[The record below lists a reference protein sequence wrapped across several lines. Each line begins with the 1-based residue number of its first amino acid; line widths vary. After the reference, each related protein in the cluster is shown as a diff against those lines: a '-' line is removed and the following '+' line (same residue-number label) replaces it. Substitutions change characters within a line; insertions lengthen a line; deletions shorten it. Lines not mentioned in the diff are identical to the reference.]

1 MEAGMEIRNIATFVK
16 IVEYN
21 NFTKAAESLGY
32 SQAAVT
38 AQIKSL
44 EKELGI
50 PLFDRIGRGIALTE
64 EGKTFLPYALD
75 VLNAEEAARNSVQPT
90 KELAGTLQICSPSSF
105 ATGPL
110 PDLLRQFQ
118 KLHPQVDV
126 TVKISDYLEDNLLKL
141 TRGEIDFLI
150 ILDEPNAFPD
160 FRLFAERIEPIT
172 FVTHPSN
179 PLCKKKTHKIT
190 DMIGGD
196 FIVCDRG
203 IGYSAILEKKLL
215 KRGLQMTPSMD
226 IGSVEAIIKILL
238 GGYGT
243 AFIPEYTVADHL
255 KQGELV
261 QLKSKEYDIEFQS
274 GLLCN
279 PNRYINPI
287 MQEFIRIAEERP

>member
-1 MEAGMEIRNIATFVK
+1 METEMEIRNIATFVK

-32 SQAAVT
+32 SQSAVT

-50 PLFDRIGRGIALTE
+50 PLFDRIGRGIVLTE
-64 EGKTFLPYALD
+64 EGKTFLPYALN
-75 VLNAEEAARNSVQPT
+75 VLNAEEAARNSVQPA
-90 KELAGTLQICSPSSF
+90 KDLAGTLQICSPSSF

-118 KLHPQVDV
+118 GLHPQVDV

-150 ILDEPNAFPD
+150 MLDEPNAFPD
-160 FRLFAERIEPIT
+160 FRLFAERSEPII
-172 FVTHPSN
+172 FITHPSN
-179 PLCKKKTHKIT
+179 PLFKKKTHKIT
-190 DMIGGD
+190 DLIGGD

-203 IGYSAILEKKLL
+203 IGYSAILEKRLL
-215 KRGLQMTPSMD
+215 KEGLQMTSSMN
-226 IGSVEAIIKILL
+226 IGSVEAIVKILL

-243 AFIPEYTVADHL
+243 TFIPEYTVSDHL
-255 KQGELV
+255 KKGELV

>member
-1 MEAGMEIRNIATFVK
+1 MEIRNIATFVK

-44 EKELGI
+44 EAELGV

-75 VLNAEEAARNSVQPT
+75 VLNAEEAARNSVRHAE
-90 KELAGTLQICSPSSF
+90 ELIGTLRICSPSSF
-105 ATGPL
+105 AAGPL
-110 PDLLRQFQ
+110 PDLLRQFHE
-118 KLHPQVDV
+118 LHPQVDV

-160 FRLFAERIEPIT
+160 FRLFAEKPAPII
-172 FVTHPSN
+172 FVTHPAN
-179 PLCKKKTHKIT
+179 PLHQKKTCRISELLES
-190 DMIGGD
+190 D

-215 KRGLQMTPSMD
+215 KKGLEMPSSMD
-226 IGSVEAIIKILL
+226 VGSVEAIIRILL
-238 GGYGT
+238 SGFGIS
-243 AFIPEYTVADHL
+243 FIPSYTVTDYL
-255 KQGELV
+255 EQGKLV
-261 QLKSKEYDIEFQS
+261 QLNSKGYDIEFQS

-279 PNRYINPI
+279 PSRWINPI

>member
-1 MEAGMEIRNIATFVK
+1 MEIRNIATFVK

-50 PLFDRIGRGIALTE
+50 PLFDRIGRGITLTE

-75 VLNAEEAARNSVQPT
+75 VLHAEEAARNSVQPT
-90 KELAGTLQICSPSSF
+90 EDLVGTLQICSPSSF

-110 PDLLRQFQ
+110 PDLLKQFHE
-118 KLHPQVDV
+118 LHPQVDV
-126 TVKISDYLEDNLLKL
+126 IVKISDYLEDNLLKL

-150 ILDEPNAFPD
+150 ILDEPNALPD
-160 FRLFAERIEPIT
+160 YHLFAERMEPII

-179 PLCKKKTHKIT
+179 PLHKKSTPKIT
-190 DMIGGD
+190 DLFGSD
-196 FIVCDRG
+196 FLVCDRG

-215 KRGLQMTPSMD
+215 KKGLQMTSSMD
-226 IGSVEAIIKILL
+226 IGSVESIIKILL
-238 GGYGT
+238 AGYGT
-243 AFIPEYTVADHL
+243 SFIPAYTVTDHL
-255 KQGELV
+255 KRGELV
-261 QLKSKEYDIEFQS
+261 QLNLKGYDVELQS

-287 MQEFIRIAEERP
+287 MQEFIRIAQERP

>member
-1 MEAGMEIRNIATFVK
+1 MEIRNITTFVK

-44 EKELGI
+44 EAELGV

-75 VLNAEEAARNSVQPT
+75 VLNAEEAARNSVRPAE
-90 KELAGTLQICSPSSF
+90 ELVGTLQICSPSSF
-105 ATGPL
+105 AAGPL
-110 PDLLRQFQ
+110 PDLLREFHE
-118 KLHPQVDV
+118 LHPQVDV
-126 TVKISDYLEDNLLKL
+126 IVKISDYLEDNLLKL
-141 TRGEIDFLI
+141 TRGEIDFLV

-160 FRLFAERIEPIT
+160 FRLFAEKPAPII
-172 FVTHPSN
+172 FVTHPAN
-179 PLCKKKTHKIT
+179 PLHKKKTYKIN
-190 DMIGGD
+190 DLLESD

-215 KRGLQMTPSMD
+215 EHGLQMPASMD
-226 IGSVEAIIKILL
+226 VGSVEAIIRILL
-238 GGYGT
+238 SGFGT
-243 AFIPEYTVADHL
+243 SFIPAYTVADL
-255 KQGELV
+255 LEQGKLV
-261 QLKSKEYDIEFQS
+261 QLRSKGYDIEFQS

-279 PNRYINPI
+279 PSRWINPI

>member
-1 MEAGMEIRNIATFVK
+1 MEIRNITTFVK

-44 EKELGI
+44 EAELGV

-75 VLNAEEAARNSVQPT
+75 VLNAEEAARNSVRPAE
-90 KELAGTLQICSPSSF
+90 ELVGTLQICSPSSF
-105 ATGPL
+105 AAGPL
-110 PDLLRQFQ
+110 PDLLREFHE
-118 KLHPQVDV
+118 LHPQVDV
-126 TVKISDYLEDNLLKL
+126 IVKISDYLEDNLLKL
-141 TRGEIDFLI
+141 TRGEIDFLV

-160 FRLFAERIEPIT
+160 FRLFAEKPAPII
-172 FVTHPSN
+172 FVTHPAN
-179 PLCKKKTHKIT
+179 PLHKKKTYKIH
-190 DMIGGD
+190 DLLESD

-215 KRGLQMTPSMD
+215 EHGLQMPSSMD
-226 IGSVEAIIKILL
+226 VGSVEAIIRILL
-238 GGYGT
+238 SGFGT
-243 AFIPEYTVADHL
+243 SFIPAYTVADL
-255 KQGELV
+255 LEQGRLV
-261 QLKSKEYDIEFQS
+261 QLKSKGYDIEFQS

-279 PNRYINPI
+279 PSRWINPI
-287 MQEFIRIAEERP
+287 MQEFIRIAEERS

>member
-1 MEAGMEIRNIATFVK
+1 MAYHYSTES
-16 IVEYN
+16 
-21 NFTKAAESLGY
+21 AAASLY
-32 SQAAVT
+32 
-38 AQIKSL
+38 
-44 EKELGI
+44 
-50 PLFDRIGRGIALTE
+50 
-64 EGKTFLPYALD
+64 
-75 VLNAEEAARNSVQPT
+75 QPT

-172 FVTHPSN
+172 FVTHPTN

>member
-1 MEAGMEIRNIATFVK
+1 MEIRNIATFVK

-38 AQIKSL
+38 AQIKSM
-44 EKELGI
+44 EKELGV
-50 PLFDRIGRGIALTE
+50 PLFDRIGRGILLTA
-64 EGKTFLPYALD
+64 EGKTFLPHALN
-75 VLNAEEAARNSVQPT
+75 VLNAEEAARNSVRPAE
-90 KELAGTLQICSPSSF
+90 ELSGTLRICSPSSF

-110 PDLLRQFQ
+110 PDLLRRFHE
-118 KLHPQVDV
+118 LHPKVDV
-126 TVKISDYLEDNLLKL
+126 TVRISDYLEDNLAKL

-150 ILDEPNAFPD
+150 ILDEPNAFPG
-160 FRLFAERIEPIT
+160 FRLFAERTEPII

-179 PLCKKKTHKIT
+179 PLRKKKTHRIT
-190 DMIGGD
+190 DLIGSD

-215 KRGLQMTPSMD
+215 RRGLQMTSSMD
-226 IGSVEAIIKILL
+226 IGSVEAIIRILL

-243 AFIPEYTVADHL
+243 AFIPEYTVAEHL

-261 QLKSKEYDIEFQS
+261 QLRSKEYDIAFQS

-279 PNRYINPI
+279 SNRHINPI

>member
-75 VLNAEEAARNSVQPT
+75 VLNAEEAARNSVQPA
-90 KELAGTLQICSPSSF
+90 KDLAGTLQICSPSSF

-118 KLHPQVDV
+118 GLHPQVDV
-126 TVKISDYLEDNLLKL
+126 TVKIRTFSDSFKSCIRRWMLRSRSL
-141 TRGEIDFLI
+141 TIW
-150 ILDEPNAFPD
+150 
-160 FRLFAERIEPIT
+160 
-172 FVTHPSN
+172 
-179 PLCKKKTHKIT
+179 KTT
-190 DMIGGD
+190 
-196 FIVCDRG
+196 C
-203 IGYSAILEKKLL
+203 
-215 KRGLQMTPSMD
+215 
-226 IGSVEAIIKILL
+226 
-238 GGYGT
+238 
-243 AFIPEYTVADHL
+243 
-255 KQGELV
+255 
-261 QLKSKEYDIEFQS
+261 
-274 GLLCN
+274 
-279 PNRYINPI
+279 
-287 MQEFIRIAEERP
+287 

>member
-1 MEAGMEIRNIATFVK
+1 MELRNIATFIKV
-16 IVEYN
+16 VEYN

-44 EKELGI
+44 EKELGV

-75 VLNAEEAARNSVQPT
+75 VLNAEEAARNSIRPA
-90 KELAGTLQICSPSSF
+90 KELVGSLQICSPSSF

-110 PDLLRQFQ
+110 PDLLRQFHE
-118 KLHPQVDV
+118 LHPKVDV

-141 TRGEIDFLI
+141 SRGEIDFLV
-150 ILDEPNAFPD
+150 ILDEPNALPD
-160 FRLFAERIEPIT
+160 YRLFAERLEPII

-179 PLCKKKTHKIT
+179 PLGKKKTHKIT
-190 DMIGGD
+190 DLTGSD
-196 FIVCDRG
+196 FLVCDRG
-203 IGYSAILEKKLL
+203 IGYSVILEKKML
-215 KRGLQMTPSMD
+215 KRGLQMSPSMD

-243 AFIPEYTVADHL
+243 SFIPAYTVAEHL
-255 KQGELV
+255 KKGDLIQLEAKGYDVEL
-261 QLKSKEYDIEFQS
+261 QS

-287 MQEFIRIAEERP
+287 MQEFIRIAQQRP

>member
-1 MEAGMEIRNIATFVK
+1 METEMEIRNIATFVK

-64 EGKTFLPYALD
+64 EGKTFLPYALN
-75 VLNAEEAARNSVQPT
+75 VLNAEEAARNSVRPAE
-90 KELAGTLQICSPSSF
+90 ELVGALQICSPSSF

-110 PDLLRQFQ
+110 PDILRQFHE
-118 KLHPQVDV
+118 LHPQVDV

-160 FRLFAERIEPIT
+160 FRLFAEKPAPII

-179 PLCKKKTHKIT
+179 PLCKKKANKIS
-190 DMIGGD
+190 DLIGSN

-203 IGYSAILEKKLL
+203 IGYSAILEKKIL
-215 KRGLQMTPSMD
+215 KDGLQMDSPMD
-226 IGSVEAIIKILL
+226 IGSVEAIIRILL
-238 GGYGT
+238 SGFGT
-243 AFIPEYTVADHL
+243 SFIPEYTVREYL
-255 KQGELV
+255 ERGELV
-261 QLKSKEYDIEFQS
+261 QLKSEEYDIEFQS

-287 MQEFIRIAEERP
+287 MQEFIRIANERP

>member
-1 MEAGMEIRNIATFVK
+1 MEIRNIATFVK
-16 IVEYN
+16 VVEYN

-44 EKELGI
+44 EAELGV

-75 VLNAEEAARNSVQPT
+75 VLNAEEAARNCVSPAE
-90 KELAGTLQICSPSSF
+90 ELVGTLRICSPSSF
-105 ATGPL
+105 AAGPL
-110 PDLLRQFQ
+110 PDLLRKFHE
-118 KLHPQVDV
+118 LHPNVDV

-160 FRLFAERIEPIT
+160 FRLFAEKPAPII
-172 FVTHPSN
+172 FVTHPDN
-179 PLCKKKTHKIT
+179 PLHKKKSCRIS
-190 DMIGGD
+190 DLLASD

-215 KRGLQMTPSMD
+215 EHGLQMPSSMD
-226 IGSVEAIIKILL
+226 VGSVESIIRILL
-238 GGYGT
+238 GGFGT
-243 AFIPEYTVADHL
+243 SFIPAYTVADYL
-255 KQGELV
+255 EQGKLV
-261 QLKSKEYDIEFQS
+261 RLTSKGYDIEFQS

-279 PNRYINPI
+279 PSRWINPI
-287 MQEFIRIAEERP
+287 MQEFIRIAEERS